1 MAGHNAQPCFF
12 IPQKNVM
19 CANPLPLG
27 SVTLLT
33 SITDQ
38 RRSGMSITSLQELFS
53 DELADIYNAEKQ
65 LTEALADMAEN
76 AKDEKLASGFET
88 HLKETR
94 GQVER
99 IEKVIEMCGL
109 DLPDETCEA
118 MKGLIEE
125 AQQMIDEI
133 EDDEVLD
140 AALITAA
147 QKVEHYEIASYGS
160 LLALGKCLGIEEE
173 ALSLLEQNLEEE
185 KSTNDKLTTMAEDEG
200 INERAM
206 KDAA

>member
-1 MAGHNAQPCFF
+1 
-12 IPQKNVM
+12 
-19 CANPLPLG
+19 
-27 SVTLLT
+27 
-33 SITDQ
+33 
-38 RRSGMSITSLQELFS
+38 MSITSLQELFS

-125 AQQMIDEI
+125 AQQMIDGI

-160 LLALGKCLGIEEE
+160 LLALGKCLGIEEK